1 MNQSSI
7 NKNEDYSRMGSDLG
21 SIDKGA
27 KALDTMN
34 NTVQNTT
41 GKTGG
46 VFGNQRGSN
55 QKNNSITPG
64 LDKRQF

>member
-1 MNQSSI
+1 
-7 NKNEDYSRMGSDLG
+7 MGSDLG